1 MDGEDGRSGPGA
13 MLRALY
19 SFKATYSGA
28 LSFSEGESFLELQP
42 GKSDRW
48 GAAGSR
54 PVAGGE
60 DIREVVLAVCTFGG
74 GI

>member
-28 LSFSEGESFLELQP
+28 LSFNEGESFLELQP
-42 GKSDRW
+42 GKSDR
-48 GAAGSR
+48 
-54 PVAGGE
+54 
-60 DIREVVLAVCTFGG
+60 
-74 GI
+74 